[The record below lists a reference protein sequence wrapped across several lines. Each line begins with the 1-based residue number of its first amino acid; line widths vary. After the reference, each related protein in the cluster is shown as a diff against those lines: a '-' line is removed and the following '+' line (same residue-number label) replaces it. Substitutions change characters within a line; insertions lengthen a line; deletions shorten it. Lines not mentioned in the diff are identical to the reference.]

1 MSSDSGEPNANDDTV
16 CIIGLGNPGMNY
28 MGTRHNVGFRVVD
41 TVAERIGLSEF
52 TNVGQYLLATGTFSN
67 RALLLVKPQTYMNLS
82 GQAVKRILE
91 EGRIASQNMLV
102 ICDDAALPLGSL
114 RLRRSGS
121 SGGQNGLQ
129 SIIDELGTEDFP
141 RLRCGIGRPA
151 EDADLSDY
159 VLSPFDEAE
168 REAADTMIHRASDA
182 VICMIEKGMDRA
194 MNEFNT
200 STTNTQDA
208 L

>member
-28 MGTRHNVGFRVVD
+28 MGTRHNMGFRVVD
-41 TVAERIGLSEF
+41 TIAERIGLTEF
-52 TNVGQYLLATGTFSN
+52 TNAGQYLLATGTFSN

-82 GQAVKRILE
+82 GQAVKWIQK

-102 ICDDAALPLGSL
+102 ICDDAALPLGAL
-114 RLRRSGS
+114 RLRRYGS

-129 SIIDELGTEDFP
+129 SIIDELGTEDIP
-141 RLRCGIGRPA
+141 RLRCGIGKPA
-151 EDADLSDY
+151 EDDDLSDY
-159 VLSPFDEAE
+159 VLSPFDETE
-168 REAADTMIHRASDA
+168 REAAEALIHRASDA
-182 VICMIEKGMDRA
+182 VLCMIENGIDRT

-200 STTNTQDA
+200 STTNIQDV